1 MIKYSLRDAFELT
14 GSRQKEW
21 CLQGMKGFLRKQFV
35 MLITV
40 GMLCTY
46 TAEACGAEL
55 RRFDFSDRNYL
66 LPVDFA
72 IQDQRAVEANYT
84 DTGYQDSTIQIT
96 IGSGRFEDRCD
107 YWTADIRIKDP
118 SQMRTSAAKGDFKS
132 KGTRDGVELCGIL
145 NAVLG
150 LNGDFVNGTEKL
162 DFGYVVRQGVL
173 FRDNLD
179 TAGRWNSHLM
189 DVLAIDEDGDFHIVR
204 RAKAGDIADMMVE
217 GKRIMN
223 SFCFGPALVIDGVM
237 VEDFD
242 GADTWM
248 NMAREYERQRIAFCQ
263 VESLHYKVVCCSG
276 PYTNTSTLMKSTGLT
291 LADFTRLVAEQGVTT
306 AYNLDGGDS
315 SLLYFHG
322 KRINEKPNQSI
333 RKLQDVI
340 YFVSA
345 EGL

>member
-1 MIKYSLRDAFELT
+1 MKKILRKLITTLIT
-14 GSRQKEW
+14 GSLLFAQAA
-21 CLQGMKGFLRKQFV
+21 
-35 MLITV
+35 
-40 GMLCTY
+40 
-46 TAEACGAEL
+46 TALGAEL
-55 RRFDFSDRNYL
+55 PSLDFSDRNYL
-66 LPVDFA
+66 LPVDFS
-72 IQDQRAVEANYT
+72 IPEQRAIEDNYT
-84 DTGYQDSTIQIT
+84 DTGYQDSTIRIT
-96 IGSGRFEDRCD
+96 IDSGRFEDRCD
-107 YWTADIRIKDP
+107 YWTADITIKDP
-118 SQMRTSAAKGDFKS
+118 SQIRTSAAKGDFRS
-132 KGTRDGVELCGIL
+132 KGTRDGLELCKIL

-189 DVLAIDEDGDFHIVR
+189 DVLAIDEDGDFHIIR
-204 RAKAGDIADMMVE
+204 RAKAGDIAEMKVE

-223 SFCFGPALVIDGVM
+223 SFCFGPALVVDGVM

-248 NMAREYERQRIAFCQ
+248 NMGREYERQRIAFCQ
-263 VESLHYKVVCCSG
+263 VEPLHYKVVCCSG

-291 LADFTRLVAEQGVTT
+291 LTDFTRLVAEQDVMT

>member
-1 MIKYSLRDAFELT
+1 
-14 GSRQKEW
+14 
-21 CLQGMKGFLRKQFV
+21 MKKLLRKLFAT
-35 MLITV
+35 LILAAF
-40 GMLCTY
+40 LCTQ
-46 TAEACGAEL
+46 AASALGGEL
-55 RRFDFSDRNYL
+55 PSLDFSDRNYL

-72 IQDQRAVEANYT
+72 ILDQRAIEENYT
-84 DTGYQDSTIQIT
+84 ENGYQDSTIAVVIE
-96 IGSGRFEDRCD
+96 SGRFEDRCD
-107 YWTADIRIKDP
+107 YWTADITIKDP
-118 SQMRTSAAKGDFKS
+118 SQIRTSAAKGDFRS
-132 KGTRDGVELCGIL
+132 KGTRDGLELCNIL

-189 DVLAIDEDGDFHIVR
+189 DVLAIDEDGDFHIIR
-204 RAKAGDIADMMVE
+204 RAKSGDIAEMKAD

-223 SFCFGPALVIDGVM
+223 SFCFGPALVVDGETVQ
-237 VEDFD
+237 DFD

-248 NMAREYERQRIAFCQ
+248 NMGREYERQRIAFCQ
-263 VESLHYKVVCCSG
+263 VEKLHYKVVCCSG

-291 LADFTRLVAEQGVTT
+291 LTDFTRLVGQQGVKT

-315 SLLYFHG
+315 SLSYFHG

>member
-1 MIKYSLRDAFELT
+1 
-14 GSRQKEW
+14 
-21 CLQGMKGFLRKQFV
+21 MKKILRKLFAT
-35 MLITV
+35 LTV
-40 GMLCTY
+40 LGLLCMNAA
-46 TAEACGAEL
+46 TAFGVEL
-55 RRFDFSDRNYL
+55 PSLDFSDRNYL
-66 LPVDFA
+66 LPVDFS
-72 IQDQRAVEANYT
+72 IPEQRAIEEQYT
-84 DTGYQDSTIQIT
+84 ENGYQDSTIRIT
-96 IGSGRFEDRCD
+96 IESGRFEDRCD
-107 YWTADIRIKDP
+107 YWTADITIKDP
-118 SQMRTSAAKGDFKS
+118 SQIRTSAAKGDFRS
-132 KGTRDGVELCGIL
+132 KGTRDGLELCKIL

-173 FRDNLD
+173 FRNNLD

-189 DVLAIDEDGDFHIVR
+189 DVLAIDEDGDFHIIR
-204 RAKAGDIADMMVE
+204 RAKAGDITDMKVE

-223 SFCFGPALVIDGVM
+223 SFCFGPALVIDGKM

-248 NMAREYERQRIAFCQ
+248 NMGREYERQRIAFCQ
-263 VESLHYKVVCCSG
+263 VEPLHYKVVCCSG

-291 LADFTRLVAEQGVTT
+291 LTDFTRLVAEQDVKT

>member
-1 MIKYSLRDAFELT
+1 
-14 GSRQKEW
+14 
-21 CLQGMKGFLRKQFV
+21 MKKILRKLFAT
-35 MLITV
+35 LILPAL
-40 GMLCTY
+40 LC
-46 TAEACGAEL
+46 AQAVPALGGEL
-55 RRFDFSDRNYL
+55 PSLDFSDRNYL

-72 IQDQRAVEANYT
+72 ILDQRAIEENYT
-84 DTGYQDSTIQIT
+84 ENGYQDSSIAVVIE
-96 IGSGRFEDRCD
+96 SGRFEDRCD
-107 YWTADIRIKDP
+107 YWTADITIKDP
-118 SQMRTSAAKGDFKS
+118 SQIRTSAAKGDFRS
-132 KGTRDGVELCGIL
+132 KGTRDGLELCNIL

-204 RAKAGDIADMMVE
+204 RAKAGDIAEMKVD

-223 SFCFGPALVIDGVM
+223 SFCFGPALVVDGETVQ
-237 VEDFD
+237 DFD

-248 NMAREYERQRIAFCQ
+248 NMGREYERQRIAFCQ
-263 VESLHYKVVCCSG
+263 VEKLHYKVVCCSG

-291 LADFTRLVAEQGVTT
+291 LTDFTRLVAEQGVQI

>member
-1 MIKYSLRDAFELT
+1 MYFQDYSLTLHTMKKIQTKDVWLFVAQVLLLSLVLLSPGLISYVTSHDSRLVWESLT
-14 GSRQKEW
+14 VSAYWLAPAVVAYLINFYLCVPMLWFRHSRW
-21 CLQGMKGFLRKQFV
+21 QFIV
-35 MLITV
+35 ANVALITV
-40 GMLCTY
+40 SNAHILFKYMATLSESILAGYASFTVS
-46 TAEACGAEL
+46 A
-55 RRFDFSDRNYL
+55 L
-66 LPVDFA
+66 LVNLMAVFIA
-72 IQDQRAVEANYT
+72 I
-84 DTGYQDSTIQIT
+84 S
-96 IGSGRFEDRCD
+96 
-107 YWTADIRIKDP
+107 IR
-118 SQMRTSAAKGDFKS
+118 
-132 KGTRDGVELCGIL
+132 
-145 NAVLG
+145 
-150 LNGDFVNGTEKL
+150 
-162 DFGYVVRQGVL
+162 YVIRQGVL

-189 DVLAIDEDGDFHIVR
+189 DVLAIDEDGDFHIIR
-204 RAKAGDIADMMVE
+204 SAKAGDIADMKIE

-223 SFCFGPALVIDGVM
+223 SFCFGPALVIDGAM

-248 NMAREYERQRIAFCQ
+248 NMGREYERQRIAFCQ
-263 VESLHYKVVCCSG
+263 VEPLHYKVVCCSG

-291 LADFTRLVAEQGVTT
+291 LADFTRLVAEQDVKT

-322 KRINEKPNQSI
+322 RRINEKPNQSI

>member
-1 MIKYSLRDAFELT
+1 MKKY
-14 GSRQKEW
+14 
-21 CLQGMKGFLRKQFV
+21 LRKLLAT
-35 MLITV
+35 LIT
-40 GMLCTY
+40 GCLLCVQ
-46 TAEACGAEL
+46 ASAALGAEL
-55 RRFDFSDRNYL
+55 PSLDFSDRNYL
-66 LPVDFA
+66 LPVDFS
-72 IQDQRAVEANYT
+72 IPEQRAIEEQYT
-84 DTGYQDSTIQIT
+84 ENGYQDSTIRIM
-96 IGSGRFEDRCD
+96 IDSGRFEDRCD
-107 YWTADIRIKDP
+107 YWTADITIKDP
-118 SQMRTSAAKGDFKS
+118 SQIRTSAAKGDFRS
-132 KGTRDGVELCGIL
+132 KGTRDGLELCKIL
-145 NAVLG
+145 NAVIG

-162 DFGYVVRQGVL
+162 DFGYVIRQGVL

-189 DVLAIDEDGDFHIVR
+189 DVLAIDEDGDFHIIR
-204 RAKAGDIADMMVE
+204 SAKAGDIADMKIE

-223 SFCFGPALVIDGVM
+223 SFCFGPALVIDGAM

-248 NMAREYERQRIAFCQ
+248 NMGREYERQRIAFCQ
-263 VESLHYKVVCCSG
+263 VEPLHYKVVCCSG

-291 LADFTRLVAEQGVTT
+291 LADFTRLVAEQDVKT

-322 KRINEKPNQSI
+322 RRINEKPNQSI

>member
-1 MIKYSLRDAFELT
+1 
-14 GSRQKEW
+14 
-21 CLQGMKGFLRKQFV
+21 MKTFLRKLFAT
-35 MLITV
+35 LTIL
-40 GMLCTY
+40 GLLCAQA
-46 TAEACGAEL
+46 TALGAEL
-55 RRFDFSDRNYL
+55 PSLDFSDRNYL
-66 LPVDFA
+66 LPVDFS
-72 IQDQRAVEANYT
+72 IPEQRAIEEQYT
-84 DTGYQDSTIQIT
+84 ENGYQDSTIQIT
-96 IGSGRFEDRCD
+96 IDSGRFEDRCD
-107 YWTADIRIKDP
+107 YWTADITIKDP
-118 SQMRTSAAKGDFKS
+118 SQIRTSAAKGDFRS
-132 KGTRDGVELCGIL
+132 KGTRDGLELCKIL

-173 FRDNLD
+173 FRNNLD

-189 DVLAIDEDGDFHIVR
+189 DVLAIDEDGDFHIIR
-204 RAKAGDIADMMVE
+204 RAKAGDIADMKVE

-223 SFCFGPALVIDGVM
+223 SFCFGPALVIDGAM

-248 NMAREYERQRIAFCQ
+248 NMGREYERQRIAFCQ
-263 VESLHYKVVCCSG
+263 VEPLHYKVVCCSG

-291 LADFTRLVAEQGVTT
+291 LTDFTRLVAEQDVKT

>member
-1 MIKYSLRDAFELT
+1 MKKY
-14 GSRQKEW
+14 
-21 CLQGMKGFLRKQFV
+21 LRKLLAT
-35 MLITV
+35 LIT
-40 GMLCTY
+40 GCLLCVQ
-46 TAEACGAEL
+46 ASAALCAEL
-55 RRFDFSDRNYL
+55 PSLDFSDRNYL
-66 LPVDFA
+66 LPVDFS
-72 IQDQRAVEANYT
+72 IPEQRAIEEQYT
-84 DTGYQDSTIQIT
+84 ENGYQDGTIRIM
-96 IGSGRFEDRCD
+96 IDSGRFEDRCD
-107 YWTADIRIKDP
+107 YWTADITIKDP
-118 SQMRTSAAKGDFKS
+118 SQIRTSAAKGDFRS
-132 KGTRDGVELCGIL
+132 KGTRDGLELCKIL
-145 NAVLG
+145 NAVIG

-162 DFGYVVRQGVL
+162 DFGYVIRQGVL

-189 DVLAIDEDGDFHIVR
+189 DVLAIDEDGDFHIIR
-204 RAKAGDIADMMVE
+204 SAKAGDIADMKIE

-223 SFCFGPALVIDGVM
+223 SFCFGPALVIDGAM

-248 NMAREYERQRIAFCQ
+248 NMGREYERQRIAFCQ
-263 VESLHYKVVCCSG
+263 VEPLHYKVVCCSG

-291 LADFTRLVAEQGVTT
+291 LADFTRLVAEQDVKT

-322 KRINEKPNQSI
+322 RRINEKPNQSI

>member
-1 MIKYSLRDAFELT
+1 
-14 GSRQKEW
+14 
-21 CLQGMKGFLRKQFV
+21 MKKILRKLFAT
-35 MLITV
+35 LILPAF
-40 GMLCTY
+40 LC
-46 TAEACGAEL
+46 AQAVPALGGEL
-55 RRFDFSDRNYL
+55 PSLDFSDRNYL

-72 IQDQRAVEANYT
+72 ILDQRAIEENYT
-84 DTGYQDSTIQIT
+84 EKGYQDSTIAVVIE
-96 IGSGRFEDRCD
+96 SGRFEDRCD
-107 YWTADIRIKDP
+107 YWTADITIKDP
-118 SQMRTSAAKGDFKS
+118 SQIRTSAAKGDFRS
-132 KGTRDGVELCGIL
+132 KGTRDGLELCNIL

-204 RAKAGDIADMMVE
+204 RAKAGDIAEMKVD

-223 SFCFGPALVIDGVM
+223 SFCFGPALVVDGETVQ
-237 VEDFD
+237 DFD

-248 NMAREYERQRIAFCQ
+248 NMGREYERQRIAFCQ
-263 VESLHYKVVCCSG
+263 VEKLHYKVVCCSG

-291 LADFTRLVAEQGVTT
+291 LTDFTRLVAEQGVQI

>member
-1 MIKYSLRDAFELT
+1 MKKILRQLFATLILPALLCAQAVPALGGELPSL
-14 GSRQKEW
+14 
-21 CLQGMKGFLRKQFV
+21 
-35 MLITV
+35 
-40 GMLCTY
+40 
-46 TAEACGAEL
+46 
-55 RRFDFSDRNYL
+55 DFSDRNYL

-72 IQDQRAVEANYT
+72 ILDQRAIEENYT
-84 DTGYQDSTIQIT
+84 ENGYQDSSIAVVIE
-96 IGSGRFEDRCD
+96 SGRFEDRCD
-107 YWTADIRIKDP
+107 YWTADITIKDP
-118 SQMRTSAAKGDFKS
+118 SQIRTSAAKGDFRS
-132 KGTRDGVELCGIL
+132 KGTRDGLELCNIL

-204 RAKAGDIADMMVE
+204 RAKAGDIAEMKVD

-223 SFCFGPALVIDGVM
+223 SFCFGPALVVDGETVQ
-237 VEDFD
+237 DFD

-248 NMAREYERQRIAFCQ
+248 NMGREYERQRIAFCQ
-263 VESLHYKVVCCSG
+263 VEKLHYKVVCCSG

-291 LADFTRLVAEQGVTT
+291 LTDFTRLVAEQGVQI